1 MRVMRVLSITHGP
14 SVPGGVFDEAVEAGG
29 NRLER
34 WVVPDGGSPE
44 PAGSYDAVMVFG
56 GSQHPDED
64 ARFAWLRHE
73 EAFLQDVLAAEVPVF
88 GVCLG
93 AQMLARA
100 AGASIGPASRPEIG
114 WHEIV
119 LTEPGA
125 ADPILGALPPSPTVF
140 QWHHYA
146 FDLPPNAVALAE
158 SPVCLQSFR
167 VDGLPAWGIQFHA
180 EVTGEMLSAWIE
192 EDSQDLPMP
201 PEELR
206 AESETRLAR
215 SNEYGRALADA
226 FLRVASARIRRG
238 R

>member
-1 MRVMRVLSITHGP
+1 MRVLSITHGA
-14 SVPGGVFDEAVEAGG
+14 SVPGGVFDEAVEEGG
-29 NRLER
+29 NQLER

-64 ARFAWLRHE
+64 ARFAWLGHE
-73 EAFLQDVLAAEVPVF
+73 EAFLQDVLAAEVPLF

-100 AGASIGPASRPEIG
+100 AGASIGPASRSEIG

-119 LTEPGA
+119 LTESGT
-125 ADPILGALPPSPTVF
+125 ADPVLGTLPPSPTVF

-146 FDLPPNAVALAE
+146 FGLPPDAQALAE

-167 VDGLPAWGIQFHA
+167 VDALPAWGIQFHA
-180 EVTGEMLSAWIE
+180 EVTEEMLSTWIE
-192 EDSQDLPMP
+192 EDPQDLPMP
-201 PEELR
+201 AETLL
-206 AESETRLAR
+206 AESATRLAR
-215 SNEYGRALADA
+215 SNKYGRALADA
-226 FLRVASARIRRG
+226 FLREASARS
-238 R
+238 

>member
-1 MRVMRVLSITHGP
+1 MRVLSITHGP
-14 SVPGGVFDEAVEAGG
+14 SVPGGVFDEAVEDEG

-44 PAGSYDAVMVFG
+44 PPVSYDAVMVFG

-64 ARFAWLRHE
+64 ARFAWLRKE

-100 AGASIGPASRPEIG
+100 AGASVGPARRPEIG

-119 LTEPGA
+119 LTESGL
-125 ADPILGALPPSPTVF
+125 ADPVLGALPPSPIVF

-146 FDLPPNAVALAE
+146 FDVPPSGVGLAE

-180 EVTGEMLSAWIE
+180 EVTEEMLAAWIE
-192 EDSQDLPMP
+192 EDPEDLPMP
-201 PEELR
+201 AEELR
-206 AESETRLAR
+206 AESATRLAR

-226 FLRVASARIRRG
+226 FLREASARR
-238 R
+238 

>member
-1 MRVMRVLSITHGP
+1 MRVLSLTHGL
-14 SVPGGVFDEAVEAGG
+14 SVPGGVFEEAVAAGG
-29 NRLER
+29 HRLER
-34 WVVPDGGSPE
+34 WVVPNGGSPE
-44 PAGSYDAVMVFG
+44 AAGSYDAVMAFG

-100 AGASIGPASRPEIG
+100 AGASIGPASASEIG

-119 LTEPGA
+119 LTESGT
-125 ADPILGALPPSPTVF
+125 ADPVLGTLPPSPTVF

-146 FDLPPNAVALAE
+146 FDLPPSGVALAE
-158 SPVCLQSFR
+158 SPACLQAFR
-167 VDGLPAWGIQFHA
+167 LDGLPAWGIQFHA

-192 EDSQDLPMP
+192 EDPQDLPMP
-201 PEELR
+201 AEDLR
-206 AESETRLAR
+206 AESATRLAR
-215 SNEYGRALADA
+215 SNDYGRALADA
-226 FLRVASARIRRG
+226 FLREASARS
-238 R
+238 